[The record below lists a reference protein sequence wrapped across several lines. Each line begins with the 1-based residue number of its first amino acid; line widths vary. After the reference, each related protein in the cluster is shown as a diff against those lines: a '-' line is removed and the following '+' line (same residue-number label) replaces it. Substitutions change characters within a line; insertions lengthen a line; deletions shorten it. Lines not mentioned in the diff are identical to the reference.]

1 MLRDELTVD
10 SFAQATLLLFSPFSP
25 SVNDSL
31 EVVAIQISLYCIEL
45 ISNIFRIRFYEL
57 TSIARHFLG
66 TELGSRVILKQCA
79 YGQMPV

>member
-10 SFAQATLLLFSPFSP
+10 SFAQATLLLFSP

-31 EVVAIQISLYCIEL
+31 EAVAIQISLYSIEL

-57 TSIARHFLG
+57 TSITRHFLG
-66 TELGSRVILKQCA
+66 AELGSRVILKQCA